1 MGPGQEERLIR
12 SHWLESVLLHHLAL
26 ALLPAPPI
34 PPPIR
39 ACSWTWKGNERR
51 ILGKVE
57 GLFFPSGSKTS
68 PQACLS
74 RCQEAA
80 RRKKEKQSPRSGVQT
95 S

>member
-1 MGPGQEERLIR
+1 MGPGQEDGLLRNH
-12 SHWLESVLLHHLAL
+12 SPTSVLRYLELAL
-26 ALLPAPPI
+26 FPI
-34 PPPIR
+34 PPKPVPAPGLGKEIV
-39 ACSWTWKGNERR
+39 RR

-68 PQACLS
+68 PQACLR